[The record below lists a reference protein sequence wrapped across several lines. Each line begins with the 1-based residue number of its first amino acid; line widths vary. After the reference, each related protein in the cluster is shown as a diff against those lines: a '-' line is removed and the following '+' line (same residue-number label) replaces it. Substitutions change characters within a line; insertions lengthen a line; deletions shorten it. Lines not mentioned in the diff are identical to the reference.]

1 MLQTLRLNALSLTC
15 TSKVPPIVQPLLDAS
30 ASGAELT
37 AVVLEITKSLG
48 FDNFMHGVSLS
59 SHPNA
64 ESHSFVFTTLP
75 MEWVG
80 IYDQRSFLEV
90 DPRIQFGLDS
100 ALPYIWDQGSARG
113 KSAATDEFLDVASQF
128 GISSGISISLRDS
141 HARAGITALSS
152 SAPYIDSSRRSEIER
167 CIPDILAL
175 GHYFHE
181 LVITEILSKRIQ
193 PTARGIPLSRRERQC
208 LSLAAHGMT
217 STDIGFKLGITERT
231 ANFHFTNIISKLGV
245 LNRKEAV
252 AKAVARGIIN
262 VEA

>member
-1 MLQTLRLNALSLTC
+1 MLQTLRLNSLSLKC
-15 TSKVPPIVQPLLDAS
+15 PSRVPTIVQPLLDAS
-30 ASGAELT
+30 EYGADLT
-37 AVVLEITKSLG
+37 PVVLAITRSLG

-75 MEWVG
+75 MEWVK
-80 IYDQRSFLEV
+80 IYDERSYLEV
-90 DPRIQFGLDS
+90 DPRIQFGLEC
-100 ALPYIWDQGSARG
+100 ALPYVWDQASARG
-113 KSAATDEFLDVASQF
+113 RSPATDDFLNMASTF

-152 SAPYIDSSRRSEIER
+152 AVATIDSHRRSQIEQS
-167 CIPDILAL
+167 IPDVLAL

-181 LVITEILSKRIQ
+181 LVISEILNKRIP
-193 PTARGIPLSRRERQC
+193 PTAHGAPLSRRERQC
-208 LSLAAHGMT
+208 LSLAANGMT
-217 STDIGFKLGITERT
+217 SIDIGFKLGISERT

-262 VEA
+262 FEN